1 MPRQPKSG
9 TKHHGFH
16 LRLQDVSDLDMLE
29 AVNDQSGKGNWATA
43 QTIGTTFGVP
53 EEFAAR
59 VCAARFQWMK
69 RWGWLD
75 FKTERGTGY
84 YRVTRLGNS
93 LIDGRIPKEFEA
105 VLNAMSDADRVRVT
119 RMMGERAG
127 KSKYGVQT
135 MFRREFRRN
144 AEPARK

>member
-1 MPRQPKSG
+1 LPRQPESG

-16 LRLQDVSDLDMLE
+16 LRLQDVSDLDLLE
-29 AVNDQSGKGNWATA
+29 AVNDQGGKGGWATS
-43 QTIGTTFGVP
+43 QTIGTAFGVP
-53 EEFAAR
+53 EQFAAR

-75 FKTERGTGY
+75 FKTEKGVGY
-84 YRVTRLGNS
+84 YRVTKMGNS
-93 LIDGRIPKEFEA
+93 LIDGLVTEPLKRM
-105 VLNAMSDADRVRVT
+105 LDSLSDGDRVRVT

-127 KSKYGVQT
+127 RSRSGVQT